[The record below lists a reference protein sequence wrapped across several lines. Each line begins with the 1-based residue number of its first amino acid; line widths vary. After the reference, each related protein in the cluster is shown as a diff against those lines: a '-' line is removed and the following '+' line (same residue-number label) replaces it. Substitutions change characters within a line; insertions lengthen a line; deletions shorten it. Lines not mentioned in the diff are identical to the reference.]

1 MKQIILLNLL
11 IWSVLSSS
19 CQNTNET
26 VANHYLVNKLEKAE
40 NSRDIQLIESIFA
53 EDVVLYSPDMPPVSG
68 KAAVVS
74 IYNFVFSRQD
84 KQTAEYRVDSTY
96 EEGNKRI
103 ELGINI
109 TKKFGQ
115 AANKNEFKAV
125 FKQVDKEYKI
135 AEIYF
140 GKEEDIK
147 REIPSLPKPTGEYKV
162 GQSTY
167 FYDKANSGNNRLLS
181 FQIWYPSEVKAD
193 NKAAYRSKEVV
204 EASASFLGFPFFVV
218 SYFSLIESNSYLN
231 ASAFPNKKFP
241 VLLYNHGY
249 GGFTS
254 VYQTVFEDLASH
266 GYIVV
271 SIGHEDESCL
281 LIVEEGVVIAN
292 SPENEFYRKRSPEL
306 NGSTIGQWQN
316 IILNSDDVNENR
328 KAYQE
333 MIKITPLHNESTRLW
348 QSDTKAAYAK
358 LEQLN
363 KTDKN
368 LNGAFDFDAVGAF
381 GHSVGGATAGQLAYS
396 CSATKAAINLDGFQ
410 FGDLVN
416 NKLKVPFMFVSSNRE
431 GNRYLRASSFMDD
444 SEADC
449 YQVAIKGFSHDN
461 FTDLKYIMEGDSR
474 MIELQRELIRS
485 FFDKYL
491 KEKDVKL
498 DDLEKEYTEISI
510 DRNE

>member
-1 MKQIILLNLL
+1 MNFL
-11 IWSVLSSS
+11 IWSVINSS
-19 CQNTNET
+19 CQNINEN
-26 VANHYLVNKLEKAE
+26 VVDHYLVKKLEKAE
-40 NSRDIQLIESIFA
+40 NSKDIQLIKSLFT
-53 EDVVLYSPDMPPVSG
+53 EDITLYTPDMPPVNG
-68 KAAVVS
+68 KTAMVS
-74 IYNFVFSRQD
+74 IYTFIFSRQD
-84 KQTAEYRVDSTY
+84 MESVEYIVDSTY
-96 EEGNKRI
+96 EDGNKRI
-103 ELGINI
+103 ELGMNI
-109 TKKFGQ
+109 TKKLGQ
-115 AANKNEFKAV
+115 AANKNEFKVV

-147 REIPSLPKPTGEYKV
+147 RDVPSLPTPIGEYKV
-162 GQSTY
+162 GQATY
-167 FYDKANSGNNRLLS
+167 FYDKEKSGNNRLLS
-181 FQIWYPSEVKAD
+181 FQIWYPAQTKSEEKAD
-193 NKAAYRSKEVV
+193 YQSTEEV
-204 EASASFLGFPFFVV
+204 EASANFLGFPFFAV

-249 GGFTS
+249 GGFS
-254 VYQTVFEDLASH
+254 FVYQTVFEDLASH

-281 LIVEEGVVIAN
+281 LIVEDGVVIAN
-292 SPENEFYRKRSPEL
+292 TPENELYKSREPEL

-328 KAYQE
+328 NAYQE

-348 QSDTKAAYAK
+348 QSDTKATYAK

-368 LNGAFDFDAVGAF
+368 LKGAFDFDAVGAF
-381 GHSVGGATAGQLAYS
+381 GHSVGGATAGQLS
-396 CSATKAAINLDGFQ
+396 FTDDFIKAGINLDGFQ

-416 NKLKVPFMFVSSNRE
+416 SKLKVPFMFVSSNRE
-431 GNRYLRASSFMDD
+431 GNRYLRASSFMDN

-461 FTDLKYIMEGDSR
+461 FTDLKYIMEGNSE
-474 MIELQRELIRS
+474 MIDLQRKLIRS

-491 KEKDVKL
+491 KGNNIQINT
-498 DDLEKEYTEISI
+498 LEVEYPQIKVLT
-510 DRNE
+510 N